1 MSFDEIYQ
9 QYWQKIFRLCLGYVS
24 DFSLAQ
30 DMAQETFII
39 VWEQLPK
46 FRKES
51 SIGTWIYRIASNH
64 CLRQIEK
71 GKRMPKSKLPFNLQE
86 ETTQTPD
93 PKIQLLYRYI
103 SELPETDRILISL
116 ELEGV
121 KQKEIAEILGVSH
134 GNVRIKTLRIKK
146 KLMLK
151 FKENEH

>member
-51 SIGTWIYRIASNH
+51 SIGTWTYRIASNH

>member
-9 QYWQKIFRLCLGYVS
+9 QYWQKIFRLCLGYVN

-71 GKRMPKSKLPFNLQE
+71 GKRMPKSELPFNLQE

-121 KQKEIAEILGVSH
+121 KQKEIAEILGLSH